1 MLTLTD
7 KAIDAI
13 DEILSDPAIPRGAGV
28 RIGLAD
34 GVSVA
39 AGEFTVT
46 IAEVPTITDEVID
59 DGGVRVF
66 VDEEA
71 AGFLDDKLL
80 DAQSGEEEV
89 WFSVTSQQW

>member
-7 KAIDAI
+7 KAIDVI

-28 RIGLAD
+28 RIGPAD
-34 GVSVA
+34 GATVP
-39 AGEFTVT
+39 AGEFMVT
-46 IAEVPTITDEVID
+46 IAEVPAITDEVIED
-59 DGGVRVF
+59 RGARVF

-80 DAQSGEEEV
+80 DAESGEKEV
-89 WFSVTSQQW
+89 RFSVTSQQE